1 MVGDPLSV
9 DVAPAHAPAW
19 VADAVV
25 AGGGTL
31 VDPMDADALIWFDAR
46 NPNDL
51 APVLAAATNVQWVQL
66 PWAGIEPYVDML
78 RPDITWTCGK
88 GVYAEPVAE
97 HAMLLALAGLRE
109 LPMRV
114 GARSWQR
121 QGGISLFD
129 RPVTIVGGGG
139 ITEELLRHLAV
150 YRCEVTVVRRRA
162 EPVPGA
168 ARVLPVENLHDALP
182 GAQVVFLALALT
194 PSSAGIIGA
203 RELSLMDPTAWLVNV
218 ARGGHVVTDDL
229 VAALREE
236 VIGGAALDV
245 TDPEPLPD
253 GHPLWDLPNCIIT
266 PHTAN
271 TLEMARP
278 ALERRITDNVRRF
291 AAGEPLIGLVD
302 VAAGY

>member
-1 MVGDPLSV
+1 VVPSPIPV
-9 DVAPAHAPAW
+9 AVAPANAPAW
-19 VADAVV
+19 VSDAVI

-31 VDPMDADALIWFDAR
+31 VSPGEATAIVWFDAR
-46 NPNDL
+46 NPPDL
-51 APVLAAATNVQWVQL
+51 APVLAGAPNARWVQL
-66 PWAGIEPYVDML
+66 PWAGIEPYLDML
-78 RPDITWTCGK
+78 RPDLTWTCGK
-88 GVYAEPVAE
+88 GVYSEPVAE

-114 GARSWQR
+114 VARSWER
-121 QGGISLFD
+121 QGGISLYD

-162 EPVPGA
+162 EPLDGA
-168 ARVLPVENLHDALP
+168 ARVLPVERLHEALP
-182 GAQVVFLALALT
+182 DAQVVFLALALT
-194 PSSAGIIGA
+194 PSTTGIIGA
-203 RELSLMDPTAWLVNV
+203 EELRRMSETAWLVNV

-229 VAALREE
+229 VVALGEGW
-236 VIGGAALDV
+236 IGGAALDV

-253 GHPLWDLPNCIIT
+253 EHPLWHLPNCIIT

-278 ALERRITDNVRRF
+278 ALEQRITENVRRYG
-291 AAGEPLIGLVD
+291 AGEALIGLVD

>member
-1 MVGDPLSV
+1 VV
-9 DVAPAHAPAW
+9 DSPIPVAVAPASAPSW
-19 VADAVV
+19 VSDAVI
-25 AGGGTL
+25 AGGGRL
-31 VDPMDADALIWFDAR
+31 VPPREATAIVWFDAR
-46 NPNDL
+46 NPRDL
-51 APVLAAATNVQWVQL
+51 APVLAGAPNARWIQL

-78 RPDITWTCGK
+78 RPDLTWTCGK

-97 HAMLLALAGLRE
+97 HAVLLALAGLRE

-114 GARSWQR
+114 VATSWER

-150 YRCEVTVVRRRA
+150 YRCEVTVVRRRP
-162 EPVPGA
+162 EPLAGA
-168 ARVLPVENLHDALP
+168 ARVLPVEQLHDALP
-182 GAQVVFLALALT
+182 EAQVVFLALALT
-194 PSSAGIIGA
+194 PATAGIIGA
-203 RELSLMDPTAWLVNV
+203 AELRRMHGTAWLVNV

-229 VAALREE
+229 VAALREG

-245 TDPEPLPD
+245 TDPEPLPEA
-253 GHPLWDLPNCIIT
+253 HPLWDLPNCIIT

-291 AAGEPLIGLVD
+291 GAGESLIGLVD

>member
-1 MVGDPLSV
+1 MVDSLIPV
-9 DVAPAHAPAW
+9 AVAPANAPAW
-19 VADAVV
+19 VFDAVV

-31 VDPMDADALIWFDAR
+31 VPPTEATAIVWFDAR
-46 NPNDL
+46 NPEAL
-51 APVLAAATNVQWVQL
+51 VPVLAGAPNARWIQL

-78 RPDITWTCGK
+78 RPDLTWTCGK

-114 GARSWQR
+114 VARSWER

-150 YRCEVTVVRRRA
+150 YRCEVTVVRRRP
-162 EPVPGA
+162 EPLPGA
-168 ARVLPVENLHDALP
+168 TRVLPVERLRDALP
-182 GAQVVFLALALT
+182 DAQIVFLALALT
-194 PSSAGIIGA
+194 PATIGIIGA
-203 RELSLMDPTAWLVNV
+203 DELRRMNDTAWLVNV
-218 ARGGHVVTDDL
+218 ARGGHVVTDEL
-229 VAALREE
+229 VVALRDG

-291 AAGEPLIGLVD
+291 GAGEALVGLVD

>member
-1 MVGDPLSV
+1 MVQDTISV
-9 DVAPAHAPAW
+9 AVSPASAPQW
-19 VADAVV
+19 VRDAVV

-31 VDPMDADALIWFDAR
+31 VEPEDATALIWFDAR
-46 NPNDL
+46 NPAAL
-51 APVLAAATNVQWVQL
+51 EPVLARGSNLEWVQL

-78 RPDITWTCGK
+78 RPDLTWTCGK

-114 GARSWQR
+114 VARTWER

-129 RPVTIVGGGG
+129 RPVTIVGAGG

-150 YRCEVTVVRRRA
+150 YRCDVTVVRRRPKPLA
-162 EPVPGA
+162 GA
-168 ARVLPVENLHDALP
+168 SRVLPVEQLHDALP

-194 PSSAGIIGA
+194 PSTTGLIGA
-203 RELSLMDPTAWLVNV
+203 GQLALMDPTAWLVNV

-229 VAALREE
+229 VEALARGT
-236 VIGGAALDV
+236 IAGAALDV

-253 GHPLWDLPNCIIT
+253 GHPLWALPNCIIT

-278 ALERRITDNVRRF
+278 ALEQRITENVRRYG
-291 AAGEPLIGLVD
+291 AGEPLVGLVD

>member
-1 MVGDPLSV
+1 VS
-9 DVAPAHAPAW
+9 
-19 VADAVV
+19 DAVV
-25 AGGGTL
+25 AGGAQL
-31 VDPMDADALIWFDAR
+31 VEPEDARAIIWFDASH
-46 NPNDL
+46 PDAL
-51 APVLAAATNVQWVQL
+51 GPVLSSAPDVQWVQL
-66 PWAGIEPYVDML
+66 PWAGIEPYVSML
-78 RPDITWTCGK
+78 RSEITWTCGK

-109 LPMRV
+109 LPTRV
-114 GARSWQR
+114 VARSWER

-150 YRCEVTVVRRRA
+150 YRCDVTVVRRRI
-162 EPVPGA
+162 EPLEGA
-168 ARVLPVENLHDALP
+168 ARVLPVERLHDALP

-194 PSSAGIIGA
+194 PETTGIIGA
-203 RELSLMDPTAWLVNV
+203 AELALMDPTAWLVNV
-218 ARGGHVVTDDL
+218 ARGGHVVTDEL
-229 VAALREE
+229 VNVLRTGT
-236 VIGGAALDV
+236 IGGAALDV

-278 ALERRITDNVRRF
+278 ALEQRITENVRRY
-291 AAGEPLIGLVD
+291 AAGEPLVGLVD